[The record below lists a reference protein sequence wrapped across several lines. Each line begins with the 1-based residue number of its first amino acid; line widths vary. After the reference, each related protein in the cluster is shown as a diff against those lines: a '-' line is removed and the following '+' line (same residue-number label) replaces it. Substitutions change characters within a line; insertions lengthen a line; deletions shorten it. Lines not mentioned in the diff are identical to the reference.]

1 MNLIGEENESDGAIA
16 KWLCTGL
23 QIRSQR
29 FDSASRLH
37 LFSSGKK
44 IEAVPRAGVAQLVE
58 RNLAKVEVASSR
70 LVSRST
76 KLLQIT
82 NIGFGRCVLSDA
94 GVAQLVE
101 RNLAK
106 VEVASSRLVSRSNFF
121 VLPLQIPSSGRS
133 DVFSCASFSVNPYAA
148 ARRQASVVFPRPK
161 SAPVCVTIEPSNFS
175 EKTRSIRDGGRRSDA
190 LRPLF
195 CVNRTQKTRVDHD
208 D

>member
-1 MNLIGEENESDGAIA
+1 MFRRASAKPLPLRNNGRNRTESGGVCKNLSRMLD
-16 KWLCTGL
+16 KTFRLCR
-23 QIRSQR
+23 IRI
-29 FDSASRLH
+29 
-37 LFSSGKK
+37 LF
-44 IEAVPRAGVAQLVE
+44 A
-58 RNLAKVEVASSR
+58 
-70 LVSRST
+70 
-76 KLLQIT
+76 
-82 NIGFGRCVLSDA
+82 A

-121 VLPLQIPSSGRS
+121 FSPLQIPSSGRS

-148 ARRQASVVFPRPK
+148 ARRQASGVFPRPK
-161 SAPVCVTIEPSNFS
+161 SPPVCVTIEPSNFS